1 MLRGQDG
8 ALVPGMEDGLRG
20 MALIETAVRASAKG
34 AGWVDFT
41 IKGNKHED
49 HQGPRHLSGAISG

>member
-41 IKGNKHED
+41 I
-49 HQGPRHLSGAISG
+49 QGEQA